1 MKQFLFLFF
10 LLIGYSSTAQVKIY
24 INYEDG
30 KINFEPVEKSI
41 QTDTSINL
49 YYKGFPSQAKKAH
62 FWFIIMPSKET
73 YTDSDFSD
81 KKNSIKSTSYIYKE
95 GVFTCTINK
104 EGNYKILL
112 VKGSKSEQ
120 HKWWSL
126 GTFTVPKQLSIEDG
140 FQNQKTINLYPNP
153 SDGVFTITPNDS
165 ISEIQIL
172 DQYGRSILKTSSTT
186 FDLTN
191 YPGGIYYVDIHN
203 SDGTQIQRK
212 IIKK

>member
-1 MKQFLFLFF
+1 MKHFLFLFS
-10 LLIGYSSTAQVKIY
+10 LLTGYLSIAQVNIY
-24 INYEDG
+24 INYVDG
-30 KINFEPVEKSI
+30 KINYEPVEKSI

-49 YYKGFPSQAKKAH
+49 HYKGFPSLAKKAH

-81 KKNSIKSTSYIYKE
+81 KKNSIKSTNYIYKG
-95 GVFTCTINK
+95 GVFTHTINR

-112 VKGSKSEQ
+112 VKGSKSE
-120 HKWWSL
+120 HPKWWPL
-126 GTFTVPKQLSIEDG
+126 GTFTVTKQLSIEDG
-140 FQNQKTINLYPNP
+140 FENQKTIDLYPNP

-172 DQYGRSILKTSSTT
+172 DQYGRSILKTPSAT

-191 YPGGIYYVDIHN
+191 YPGGIYYVGIYN
-203 SDGTQIQRK
+203 TDGTQIKRK